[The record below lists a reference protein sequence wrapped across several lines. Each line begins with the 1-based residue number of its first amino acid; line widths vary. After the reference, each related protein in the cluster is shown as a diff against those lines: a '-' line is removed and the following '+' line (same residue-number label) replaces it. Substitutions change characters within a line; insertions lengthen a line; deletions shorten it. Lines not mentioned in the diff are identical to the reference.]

1 MKKKSL
7 IIVIIVLVLA
17 AAIALGLVWYFV
29 WNDSA
34 YIGRDAASAA
44 ALADAGFAANEV
56 QRLKADFERDDGL
69 VYYEVSFV
77 AGAMEY
83 EYVIDPNTAAVL
95 HLEVENAYD

>member
-1 MKKKSL
+1 MKR
-7 IIVIIVLVLA
+7 IITALLA
-17 AAIALGLVWYFV
+17 ALLLLTLLAGC
-29 WNDSA
+29 SGSEEG